1 MTVRELMAELHKF
14 PADTEVT
21 IYAGVCCDVQS
32 IHRVHFQPSDSD
44 SAWFVVLADETIQD
58 CIPGHC
64 NCSEVRPAST
74 EYHAKSKN
82 GPA

>member
-21 IYAGVCCDVQS
+21 IYAGVCCDVQP
-32 IHRVHFQPSDSD
+32 IHRVHFQTSDSD

-58 CIPGHC
+58 CIPGRC
-64 NCSEVRPAST
+64 NCSEVCPASD
-74 EYHAKSKN
+74 YGNSKN
-82 GPA
+82 SPG